1 MEINAGLI
9 LLLALGWSQTLQ
21 ALPILPDPLYPTQ
34 ENFVLMKFLGTW
46 YDVVLA
52 TTSPNL
58 PKYRQNTAI
67 GKWLVQK
74 SAVDTKLKTTRTALR
89 YGMCKEVIKDME
101 LTGTQGRFFYTTNRS
116 GSKVDAYVLHTNYN
130 EYAVM
135 ILNKI
140 RPSGEKITNLRLYSR
155 TMTVR
160 PSVLEDFKTLVKEQG
175 MGEDTILIK
184 EDKGLCVP
192 GEQVAEPEPEP
203 QPNPQRW
210 RRQVLPSLSPADV
223 EGSGAEMSLFNG
235 TEACASAPDSGPCF
249 GMVQRYF
256 YNSTSLTCELFNFGG
271 CLGNQNNFV
280 TEKECLQRCRPEAV
294 CRLPIDVK
302 PCMGSP
308 PVWAFNSTSGLCMP
322 SKQGYCQANGNKFY
336 TKAECEE
343 YCGVIKADEELLMS
357 N

>member
-1 MEINAGLI
+1 MEITAGLI
-9 LLLALGWSQTLQ
+9 LLLALGWSQSLQ

-34 ENFVLMKFLGTW
+34 ENFVLMKILGTW
-46 YDVVLA
+46 YDVALA

-74 SAVDTKLKTTRTALR
+74 SAVETKLKTTRTGLR
-89 YGMCKEVIKDME
+89 YGTCKEVSQDME
-101 LTGTQGRFFYTTNRS
+101 LTPTQGRFFYTTERTR
-116 GSKVDAYVLHTNYN
+116 SKVDAYVLHTNYD
-130 EYAVM
+130 EYTIM
-135 ILNKI
+135 IFNKI
-140 RPSGEKITNLRLYSR
+140 RPSGEKTTNIRLYSR

-160 PSVLEDFKTLVKEQG
+160 PTVLEDFKTLVKEHG

-192 GEQVAEPEPEP
+192 GEQVAEPEP
-203 QPNPQRW
+203 QQNPQRR

-223 EGSGAEMSLFNG
+223 EGSGADMDLFNG
-235 TEACASAPDSGPCF
+235 TEACASAPDTGPCF

-256 YNSTSLTCELFNFGG
+256 YNSTTLTCELFNYGG

-294 CRLPIDVK
+294 CRLPIDIK
-302 PCMGSP
+302 PCVGSP
-308 PVWAFNSTSGLCMP
+308 PIWAFNSTSGLCLP
-322 SKQGYCQANGNKFY
+322 FKQGNCQANGNKFY

-343 YCGVIKADEELLMS
+343 YCGVIKADEDLLMS